1 MEVAGLRSVPKRVR
15 ILVVE
20 DDMIQRDGLVDLIRQ
35 AGDFEVEEA
44 CDGRGALEIVA
55 DRTPDVVILDVEL
68 PGKMSGFDVARWLIG
83 NRRPCSIIMLT
94 ARNSDEDAAEGLSAG
109 AVTYIAKPVM
119 LRVLLAQ
126 INSLVNAG
134 MILKQN
140 AIPIGGFTLFPVSR
154 LLVGQRPVGG
164 EKVEMQLTD
173 MQSRVLQYLHANR
186 DGFVPVERLLAD
198 VWNYVPGVN
207 SHTVQSHVHRIR
219 DLLRSNGF
227 DEELIV
233 TQRNAG
239 YRLAG

>member
-1 MEVAGLRSVPKRVR
+1 
-15 ILVVE
+15 
-20 DDMIQRDGLVDLIRQ
+20 MIQRDGLVDLLSQ

-68 PGKMSGFDVARWLIG
+68 PGEMSGFDVARWLIG
-83 NRRPCSIIMLT
+83 NQRPCSIIMLT

-109 AVTYIAKPVM
+109 AVTYIAKPVL

-154 LLVGQRPVGG
+154 LLVGQRPGGDEQGRNAADGHAIEGASVPSRQPGRICAGRKAAGRCLELCAGG
-164 EKVEMQLTD
+164 ELAHRPIPRPQNPGPPE
-173 MQSRVLQYLHANR
+173 
-186 DGFVPVERLLAD
+186 VERF
-198 VWNYVPGVN
+198 
-207 SHTVQSHVHRIR
+207 R
-219 DLLRSNGF
+219 
-227 DEELIV
+227 
-233 TQRNAG
+233 
-239 YRLAG
+239 